1 MKVLISMCDFPVN
14 GGLNCSIG
22 IPGCLRV
29 EKCNRSVFFLFYSKF
44 DVLVDGI
51 EMVVEFC
58 KVFSGE
64 ADVTVV
70 NISIPP
76 LRGVVSNA
84 LSLTCSITKF
94 AKIAL
99 TGEPMGQPNICL

>member
-1 MKVLISMCDFPVN
+1 MKVLVSMCGFPVN
-14 GGLNCSIG
+14 VGLNCSIG

-44 DVLVDGI
+44 DVWVDGI

-64 ADVTVV
+64 TDVTVV

-76 LRGVVSNA
+76 LRGVG
-84 LSLTCSITKF
+84 CGI
-94 AKIAL
+94 
-99 TGEPMGQPNICL
+99 

>member
-1 MKVLISMCDFPVN
+1 MKVLLSMCGFSVN
-14 GGLNCSIG
+14 AGLNCSIG

-64 ADVTVV
+64 AAVTVV

-76 LRGVVSNA
+76 LRGVG
-84 LSLTCSITKF
+84 CGI
-94 AKIAL
+94 
-99 TGEPMGQPNICL
+99 

>member
-1 MKVLISMCDFPVN
+1 MKVLVSMCGFPVN
-14 GGLNCSIG
+14 ASLNCSVG
-22 IPGCLRV
+22 IPGCPHA

-44 DVLVDGI
+44 DVWVDGT

-58 KVFSGE
+58 KVFTGE

-76 LRGVVSNA
+76 LRGVG
-84 LSLTCSITKF
+84 CGI
-94 AKIAL
+94 
-99 TGEPMGQPNICL
+99 